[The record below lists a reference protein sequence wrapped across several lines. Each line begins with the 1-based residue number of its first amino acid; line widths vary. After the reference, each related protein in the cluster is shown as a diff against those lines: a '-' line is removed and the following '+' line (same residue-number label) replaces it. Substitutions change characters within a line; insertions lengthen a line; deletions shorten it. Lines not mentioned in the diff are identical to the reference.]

1 MASLYENRGN
11 GEKLLEDPSTK
22 KVPFKDTDNIPDVEM
37 VIESPPVPA
46 PSWKDIVFGKD
57 PSKSKEVSINHSI
70 DGDFSL
76 LEGDDK
82 KSIINCILII
92 DFLDR
97 VQNLLVKDM
106 FMSVIL
112 NLLGTYSTAL
122 QNKVY
127 GLWRPSQPFQ
137 LMDIE
142 NNYFLAK
149 FKNSKDYGKVLT
161 QGPEIIFRQYL
172 TIQPWTV
179 DFCNNPFS
187 VVSEIV
193 VSGPRF

>member
-1 MASLYENRGN
+1 MASLYENKGN
-11 GEKLLEDPSTK
+11 GEKFLEDPSTR
-22 KVPFKDTDNIPDVEM
+22 KVRFKDTDNIPDVEM
-37 VIESPPVPA
+37 VIESPPVPT

-57 PSKSKEVSINHSI
+57 PSKSKKVSINHSI

-97 VQNLLVKDM
+97 VQNLLVKYM

-142 NNYFLAK
+142 NDYFLAK

-172 TIQPWTV
+172 TV
-179 DFCNNPFS
+179 S